1 MSMHVRMAVC
11 SGVTLL
17 DLKACICRLFLK
29 DVMKLVIIS
38 VPKEENHRS
47 KMNWICSF
55 FIVYPV
61 ELLAVFSMF
70 IYHLFSFN
78 L

>member
-1 MSMHVRMAVC
+1 M
-11 SGVTLL
+11 L
-17 DLKACICRLFLK
+17 
-29 DVMKLVIIS
+29 MKLVIIS

-61 ELLAVFSMF
+61 ELLTVFSMF